1 MSGIKSSQFYQTV
14 DLNWQQRIIF
24 NQLIYIGVIMSKC
37 IKLVIFMAL
46 FCLANAASALEVAP
60 TFKIPTAKGMIDLSE
75 LKGQVIYLDFWASW
89 CIPCRKSFP
98 WMNEMQNKYKDD
110 GLKIV
115 AVNLDKTR
123 DVIDKFLKRPPADF
137 TIAYDPGGQLAQSY
151 KLAGMPTS
159 YLIDR
164 LGHIQATHVGFRKK
178 DQDKLEGKIK
188 DLLNQ

>member
-1 MSGIKSSQFYQTV
+1 
-14 DLNWQQRIIF
+14 
-24 NQLIYIGVIMSKC
+24 MSKC
-37 IKLVIFMAL
+37 RKLVIFMAL
-46 FCLANAASALEVAP
+46 FCLANAASALEAAP
-60 TFKIPTAKGMIDLSE
+60 AFKIPTAKGMVDLSE

-89 CIPCRKSFP
+89 CTPCRKSFP
-98 WMNEMQNKYKDD
+98 WMNEMENKYKDD

-123 DVIDKFLKRPPADF
+123 DVIDKFLKRTPANF

-151 KLAGMPTS
+151 KLVGMPTS

-178 DQDKLEGKIK
+178 DQEKLEAKIK
-188 DLLNQ
+188 GLLNQ